1 MSDFDNQLQTIP
13 PAQICEVKSKN
24 AQNDYDATEFKVMK
38 CLIENNYD
46 ALLKQFGIDKNKAI
60 FEVEKFLGRK
70 LNRQPDP
77 VAP

>member
-1 MSDFDNQLQTIP
+1 
-13 PAQICEVKSKN
+13 
-24 AQNDYDATEFKVMK
+24 MK